1 MVTILKRRSA
11 AAGAAP
17 DAAGTDPSRTETQA
31 EDRRGS
37 RAKRRLAPVFATGAI
52 VAGLAAAGCGGSGG
66 GQQSGAYGSAD
77 YGSAAT
83 SSRAA
88 APSGSSGASVGLSR
102 TALGRILVGSKG
114 RTLYLFQKDTGTA
127 STCAGAC
134 ASVWPPLTT
143 AGKAVASSGASA
155 AKLGTTTRR
164 DGTTQVTYN
173 GHPLYYFAGDHA
185 AGQTTG
191 QGNPGFGA
199 EWDVL
204 SAAGNKIEMGD

>member
-1 MVTILKRRSA
+1 MITVPKQRSA
-11 AAGAAP
+11 ADGAAP
-17 DAAGTDPSRTETQA
+17 DTAGTDASRTETRS
-31 EDRRGS
+31 ETKHGS
-37 RAKRRLAPVFATGAI
+37 HAKRRLAPVLAAGAI
-52 VAGLAAAGCGGSGG
+52 VAGLAVAGCGGSGG
-66 GQQSGAYGSAD
+66 SHQAGPYGS
-77 YGSAAT
+77 GTPRSSAP
-83 SSRAA
+83 
-88 APSGSSGASVGLSR
+88 APSVRNGASVGLGS
-102 TALGRILVGSKG
+102 TALGHILVDSKG

-143 AGKAVASSGASA
+143 AGKANASSGVSA
-155 AKLGTTTRR
+155 AKLGTTTRS

-173 GHPLYYFAGDHA
+173 GHPLYYFTGDHA